1 MQEMQ
6 YEESLEL
13 NEENKEVAIEEQIT
27 EEDIELESDEDAD
40 AIEEQEEVET
50 EEISEPQKEIT
61 IDPTVDLKDF
71 IHENPEDIDL
81 KGIREHFGFTFEQVA
96 EGIGIT
102 DNYYRKVERKWTGLT
117 ENIAS
122 KLSQFYGFE
131 ILPYTIK
138 SQPKEKPIK
147 NEEIQNQ
154 SITKKVIDTPEKR
167 LHLALKKKHSELANK
182 IVARYEAINVMK
194 EMINDIFL
202 KDGE

>member
-13 NEENKEVAIEEQIT
+13 NEENKEVAIEEQMA
-27 EEDIELESDEDAD
+27 EEDTELESDEAAD
-40 AIEEQEEVET
+40 EALEAQEDEAL
-50 EEISEPQKEIT
+50 EITEPQQESI
-61 IDPTVDLKDF
+61 INPSIDLKDF

-96 EGIGIT
+96 DGIGIT

-154 SITKKVIDTPEKR
+154 SINKKVIDTPEKR

-182 IVARYEAINVMK
+182 IVARYEAINVIK

>member
-6 YEESLEL
+6 YEETLEL

-27 EEDIELESDEDAD
+27 EEDIELESDEDSD

-131 ILPYTIK
+131 ILPYTFK
-138 SQPKEKPIK
+138 SQLKEKPIK
-147 NEEIQNQ
+147 TEDIQNQ
-154 SITKKVIDTPEKR
+154 SITNKADTPEKR